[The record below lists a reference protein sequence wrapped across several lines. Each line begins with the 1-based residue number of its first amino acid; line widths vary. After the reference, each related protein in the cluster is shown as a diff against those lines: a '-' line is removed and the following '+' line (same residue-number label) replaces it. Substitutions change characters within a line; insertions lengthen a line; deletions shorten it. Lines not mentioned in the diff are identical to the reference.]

1 MGGTVALSPL
11 KPQTHARTD
20 AAAAPLDTRPMLSPH
35 DLDALLQA
43 RHHDPFAL
51 LGLHPD
57 AQGALWLR
65 ALLPGAQQVQVLE
78 AATGRRVAELPRRAA
93 PDGCASALFEGP
105 VGRRRKR
112 FDYRLRVHWEGGLE
126 GVYDDPYRHGV
137 LIGDDDLY
145 FLGEGSHLRPF
156 EVLGAHPVTLG
167 EGAHAVAG
175 VRFAVWAPNASRVS
189 VVGDFNAWDVRR
201 HAMRSRGA
209 SGVWEIFIPHAAP
222 GDHYKFEIR
231 TRDGQVLPH
240 KSDPYARASQVRP
253 ANASVVAAAL
263 APPRALPP
271 ERAAANHRHA
281 PIAVYEVHLG
291 SWRRGPDGHFA
302 SWDEL
307 ALTLPAYAADL
318 GFTHVE
324 LLPVTEHPFDGSW
337 GYQTLGLYAP
347 TSRFGPPEGF
357 VRFVQACHAHG
368 LGVLVDWVPAHFPTD
383 AYGLAQFDGTALY
396 EYADPREGFHRDW
409 STLIYNFGRHE
420 VRNFLV
426 GSALYW
432 LERQGVDGLRVDAVA
447 SMLYRDYSRTDGQ
460 WVPNVHGGRENL
472 EAIALLKRVNE
483 VVGVQCPGGFTVA
496 EESTAFP
503 SVSAPTY
510 AGGLGFHFKWNM
522 GWMNDTLR
530 YMQEDPV
537 HRRWHHDKMTFGLVY
552 AFSENF
558 MLPLSHDEVVH
569 GKHSLLGRMPGDA
582 WQRFANLRAYYGFM
596 WGHPGKKLLFMG
608 QEFAQP
614 TEWNHD
620 EALPWHLLNDPA
632 HAGVQRLV
640 RDLNALMRHEPAL
653 HRLDSESAGF
663 EWIDA
668 QDREASVFSWVRRA
682 EPGQGRPVIV
692 VSNMTPVPRHGFRL
706 GVPDEAGAGAWREVL
721 NTDSAFYGGS
731 NLGNGGQTLPVQAV
745 PWHGRARSIELL
757 VPPLATMFLVPA

>member
-1 MGGTVALSPL
+1 
-11 KPQTHARTD
+11 
-20 AAAAPLDTRPMLSPH
+20 MLSDH
-35 DLDALLQA
+35 DLGALLQA

-51 LGLHPD
+51 LGLHAD
-57 AQGALWLR
+57 EQGVLWVR
-65 ALLPGAQQVQVLE
+65 ALLPGARQVQVLE
-78 AATGRRVAELPRRAA
+78 AASGRRLATLTRRT
-93 PDGCASALFEGP
+93 PASPLFEGLIP
-105 VGRRRKR
+105 RRRKR
-112 FDYRLRVHWEGGLE
+112 FDYRLRVRWDSDVES
-126 GVYDDPYRHGV
+126 VCDDPYRHAP
-137 LIGDDDLY
+137 LISDDDLY
-145 FLGEGSHLRPF
+145 YLGEGTHLRPY

-167 EGAHAVAG
+167 EGTQAVGG

-189 VVGDFNAWDVRR
+189 VVGDFNAWDGRR

-240 KSDPYARASQVRP
+240 KSDPYARATQVRP
-253 ANASVVAAAL
+253 DNASVVA
-263 APPRALPP
+263 PPLPP
-271 ERAAANHRHA
+271 PQRLPADRLAANHRHA
-281 PIAVYEVHLG
+281 PVAVYEVHLG
-291 SWRRGPDGHFA
+291 SWRRGPDGRFA

-307 ALTLPAYAADL
+307 AQALPPYAADL

-324 LLPVTEHPFDGSW
+324 LLPVSEHPFDGSW

-347 TSRFGPPEGF
+347 TARFGPPEGF
-357 VRFVQACHAHG
+357 ARFVRACHAQG

-383 AYGLAQFDGTALY
+383 AHGLARFDGTALY

-409 STLIYNFGRHE
+409 NTLIYNFGRHE

-447 SMLYRDYSRTDGQ
+447 SMLYRDYSRDDGQ

-483 VVGVQCPGGFTVA
+483 VTGVQCPGSFTVA

-503 SVSAPTY
+503 GVSAPTW

-537 HRRWHHDKMTFGLVY
+537 HRRWHHDKMTFGLIY

-569 GKHSLLGRMPGDA
+569 GKRSILGRMPGDP

-620 EALPWHLLNDPA
+620 EALPWHLLDEPA
-632 HAGVQRLV
+632 HLGVQRLV
-640 RDLNALMRHEPAL
+640 RDLNALMRREPAL
-653 HRLDSESAGF
+653 HRLDGESAGF

-682 EPGQGRPVIV
+682 GPGQGRPVIV

-706 GVPDEAGAGAWREVL
+706 GVPDEAGSDAWHEVL
-721 NTDSAFYGGS
+721 NTDSTFYGGS
-731 NLGNGGQTLPVQAV
+731 NLGNGGQPLPVQSV
-745 PWHGRARSIELL
+745 SSHGRSRSIELL
-757 VPPLATMFLVPA
+757 LPPLATLFLVPA